1 MGTQI
6 KPGAMI
12 VVIRSADGE
21 PLREH
26 AQLAS
31 SDGERVTLSLQ
42 QAHDWRR
49 SEPAV
54 LVRTEAGAMWA
65 APALCESQTGTSAT
79 FQILRDWSPTNRRK
93 SPRFETRLSASVRNG
108 PDEPLASGKL
118 LDISDSGARV
128 VMDRAPAAG
137 GVDLVIT
144 ALDHQVEIPC
154 RVVDTIVCGNSFE
167 ARLSFRHVFAQ
178 DQRFLASLL
187 DLMGS
192 LQRQGRNLLTR

>member
-1 MGTQI
+1 MEAQI
-6 KPGAMI
+6 KPGATI

-21 PLREH
+21 PLREQ
-26 AQLAS
+26 AQVAS
-31 SDGERVTLSLQ
+31 ANGERVTVSLQ
-42 QAHDWRR
+42 HAHDWNR

-65 APALCESQTGTSAT
+65 APALCESQAGSSAT

-93 SPRFETRLSASVRNG
+93 SPRFETRLFASVRNG
-108 PDEPLASGKL
+108 PDGPLSSGKL

-128 VMDRAPAAG
+128 VMDCPPAGG

-144 ALDHQVEIPC
+144 ALNHQIEIPC
-154 RVVDTIVCGNSFE
+154 RVVDSVASGGTFE
-167 ARLSFRHVFAQ
+167 VRLSFRCVFAQ

-192 LQRQGRNLLTR
+192 LQRQGRNLLVR